1 LHKTA
6 LIVTPRLSAD
16 WIIRTLVTQTVIAH
30 MSPVVPEAAAET
42 RAKSLGGHMF
52 DAQKLLQQVLGG
64 DESKDGKRGISP
76 DTLKGA
82 AIGGLAGLL
91 LGSKTGRH
99 LGGSALRMG
108 GMAALAGLA
117 YKAWQN
123 WQEQQR
129 QQTSAPHEM
138 RDVTPKPQETFLPKQ
153 QAEQNELSL
162 TLLSAMISAAKAD
175 GHIDAAEQTRIF
187 AKLDKSN
194 LSAEEKGF
202 LMDEIRKP
210 LDVDAL
216 VTKATTPESA
226 AEIYAA
232 SLMAIDPDGSTET
245 EYLDTL
251 ATRLNLDPG
260 LRSSIEE
267 ETRKAAI
274 STG

>member
-1 LHKTA
+1 
-6 LIVTPRLSAD
+6 
-16 WIIRTLVTQTVIAH
+16 
-30 MSPVVPEAAAET
+30 
-42 RAKSLGGHMF
+42 
-52 DAQKLLQQVLGG
+52 
-64 DESKDGKRGISP
+64 
-76 DTLKGA
+76 
-82 AIGGLAGLL
+82 
-91 LGSKTGRH
+91 
-99 LGGSALRMG
+99 MG

-129 QQTSAPHEM
+129 QQSTIPQEA

-153 QAEQNELSL
+153 QSEKNELSL

-187 AKLDKSN
+187 AKLDQSN

-210 LDVDAL
+210 LDIDAL
-216 VTKATTPESA
+216 VAKATTPERA

-232 SLMAIDPDGSTET
+232 SLMAIDPDGSTEV

-251 ATRLNLDPG
+251 AKRLNLDLG
-260 LRSSIEE
+260 LRTSIED
-267 ETRKAAI
+267 ETKKAAV
-274 STG
+274 SAG